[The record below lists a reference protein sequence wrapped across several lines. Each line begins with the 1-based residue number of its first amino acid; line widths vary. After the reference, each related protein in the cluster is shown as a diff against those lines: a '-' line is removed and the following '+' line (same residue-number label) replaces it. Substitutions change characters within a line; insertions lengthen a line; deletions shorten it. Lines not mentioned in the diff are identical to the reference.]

1 MLRDAIKR
9 AFAKQE
15 PEAVLM
21 LKLVH
26 LHELTQREIARM
38 WGWHES
44 KVSRTLDVTRQSV
57 ARVILSELKRIDPWL
72 ELRWEDFVELCAGS
86 SDVF

>member
-1 MLRDAIKR
+1 
-9 AFAKQE
+9 
-15 PEAVLM
+15 M

-26 LHELTQREIARM
+26 LHQLTQREIARM

-44 KVSRTLDVTRQSV
+44 KVSRTLEVTRQNV
-57 ARVILSELKRIDPWL
+57 ARMILADLKKIDPWL

-86 SDVF
+86 TDVF